1 MNMNS
6 VKNYHRISR
15 IINRLFSSAT
25 VLLVLTCLFG
35 AMLFGVT
42 SGALLLG
49 DVHPWMPR
57 AAELILLMYVV
68 CGVSTMIL
76 VLMIELAKLVRRL
89 CEEESKF
96 RRHLLKERKAEQKQN
111 RRVERKSARARA
123 QMQRY
128 S

>member
-6 VKNYHRISR
+6 VRNYYRINR

-25 VLLVLTCLFG
+25 VFLVLTY
-35 AMLFGVT
+35 LFGVIRLRAA

-49 DVHPWMPR
+49 DEHPWMSR

-76 VLMIELAKLVRRL
+76 ALMIELAKLVRRL
-89 CEEESKF
+89 CDEESKF
-96 RRHLLKERKAEQKQN
+96 RRHLLREWKAERKLR

>member
-1 MNMNS
+1 M
-6 VKNYHRISR
+6 
-15 IINRLFSSAT
+15 
-25 VLLVLTCLFG
+25 LFG
-35 AMLFGVT
+35 AT

-89 CEEESKF
+89 CDEESKF
-96 RRHLLKERKAEQKQN
+96 RRHLLREWKAEQKQHQ
-111 RRVERKSARARA
+111 RVERKSARARA